1 MRKFM
6 ILPLLSVATALCMPP
21 LGADK
26 LNEGVGHVY
35 AAEISEFDDTHEVSE
50 AELADEAKQYMDLV
64 NELDTVTDKYAW
76 YMEFEELM
84 SNSNDPMES
93 IYDYYS
99 DEEIILLFRVVEA
112 EVGGLGGFDER
123 CNVASVIFNRLEN
136 DKFPNALSEI
146 LTKKQFLTISNGRYK
161 KVTVSDET
169 IAACKFV
176 FQFGDTANGALFFE
190 SGSNNVHDAYSTY
203 MFKDAAG
210 HKFYK

>member
-1 MRKFM
+1 MKKLM

-21 LGADK
+21 LGAE

-35 AAEISEFDDTHEVSE
+35 AAEISELDEGIQEVFE
-50 AELADEAKQYMDLV
+50 DKLADEAKQYMDLV

-99 DEEIILLFRVVEA
+99 DEELILLFRVVEA
-112 EVGGLGGFDER
+112 EVGDLGGFDER
-123 CNVASVIFNRLEN
+123 CNVASVILNRIDSE
-136 DKFPNALSEI
+136 KFANTLLEI
-146 LTKKQFLTISNGRYK
+146 LTKKQFSTISNGRYK
-161 KVTVSDET
+161 KVIVSDET
-169 IAACKFV
+169 IAACEFV
-176 FQFGDTANGALFFE
+176 FQFGDTTNGALFFE
-190 SGSNNVHDAYSTY
+190 SGNNNIHDAYATY